1 MGAPL
6 HDANT
11 SGRGVAYLF
20 APDPPTP
27 QMQVEQPPGTGLIA
41 GEASIQFGDVPM
53 GSQGNSETVTIRNVG
68 TAGLEITGI
77 SLVGGNLA
85 DFSMEQ
91 VTLPVTLP
99 VDQILQFE
107 VSFSAAT
114 TGTRLT
120 TLKIQS
126 NSAVDPF
133 EVTLTGQ
140 ALSPAD
146 DTDGD
151 GINDVAELAMQEL
164 GFDWQVNDE
173 ELVAVLQAGANT
185 LGLYGESQVEA
196 MHQGAEV
203 ITVHPGT
210 GTYTIKLPVE
220 KSVDLSNFS
229 LYPVQ
234 SPAVS
239 IGGQG
244 TLQID
249 LTPTGS
255 KGFFRFSAR

>member
-1 MGAPL
+1 MMAESRVRTPS
-6 HDANT
+6 ASPT
-11 SGRGVAYLF
+11 SE
-20 APDPPTP
+20 
-27 QMQVEQPPGTGLIA
+27 VEVRRWRA
-41 GEASIQFGDVPM
+41 GEAR
-53 GSQGNSETVTIRNVG
+53 SELDELAVE
-68 TAGLEITGI
+68 APLEI
-77 SLVGGNLA
+77 
-85 DFSMEQ
+85 
-91 VTLPVTLP
+91 
-99 VDQILQFE
+99 
-107 VSFSAAT
+107 
-114 TGTRLT
+114 RLGKKPIT
-120 TLKIQS
+120 VVMRT
-126 NSAVDPF
+126 P
-133 EVTLTGQ
+133 G
-140 ALSPAD
+140 
-146 DTDGD
+146 
-151 GINDVAELAMQEL
+151 
-164 GFDWQVNDE
+164 NDE

-196 MHQGAEV
+196 MNQGAEV

-210 GTYTIKLPVE
+210 GNYTIKLPVE